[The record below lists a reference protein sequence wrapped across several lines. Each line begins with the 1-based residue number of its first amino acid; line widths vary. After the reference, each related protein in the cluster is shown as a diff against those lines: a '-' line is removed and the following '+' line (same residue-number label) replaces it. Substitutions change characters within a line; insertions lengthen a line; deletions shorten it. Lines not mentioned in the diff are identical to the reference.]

1 MRSMKK
7 KIMLGVRAKRLL
19 LWTLPLVL
27 LQVVALTIFV
37 LSQSSYELAGSGV
50 LIAAML
56 DGIGKSLILSV
67 FASLIFD
74 LLEKRDERRTDH

>member
-1 MRSMKK
+1 MKK
-7 KIMLGVRAKRLL
+7 IIMLGARAGRLL
-19 LWTLPLVL
+19 LWTLPLIL
-27 LQVVALTIFV
+27 FQVMYMTLFV
-37 LSQSSYELAGSGV
+37 LSKTSYELAGSGV

-74 LLEKRDERRTDH
+74 LLEKKDGKRADH